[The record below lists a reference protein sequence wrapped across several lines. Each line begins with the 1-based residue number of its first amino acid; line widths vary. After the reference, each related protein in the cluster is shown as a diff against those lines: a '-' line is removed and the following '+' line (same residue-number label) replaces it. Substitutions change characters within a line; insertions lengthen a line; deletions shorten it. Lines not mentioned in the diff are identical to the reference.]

1 MTRNTHTH
9 TVVIKIDNK
18 ILLKTKN
25 RVFRTLDCIPL
36 CFVSFDIR
44 NSFGSV
50 IDKNK
55 TEHISNYN
63 DARPPILSLW
73 SNLIA
78 QNPIL
83 KQRVHKL
90 KQKRKRVHNNNELEK
105 SKLLTE
111 TRTEGN
117 KRERERKTN
126 PSNKIFPILIKII
139 FTFACVDMQRT
150 WKRAPAININGFQR
164 RKTVLHAIHNKEE
177 KPMKSNTICF
187 YSHPA

>member
-1 MTRNTHTH
+1 MQALLISRDSVFDWSKISFRCDTEYTHTH

-117 KRERERKTN
+117 KREREKE
-126 PSNKIFPILIKII
+126 K
-139 FTFACVDMQRT
+139 Q
-150 WKRAPAININGFQR
+150 
-164 RKTVLHAIHNKEE
+164 IHQTKY
-177 KPMKSNTICF
+177 F
-187 YSHPA
+187 RF